1 VNAEQRILVWL
12 ERADFDGTGC
22 RWSQEN
28 IAAACQCSRRTVI
41 RITQK
46 LAAEGRIDSFLE
58 RRPGCKWPCRVYR
71 VKHWNPHKRAG
82 VLNVLRAIREARQA
96 ECHTERTAKAS
107 KGSDPVG
114 RPVSPRCTS
123 LVNQRC
129 GRERFQ
135 IRRSTCMDQSRRRHP
150 HVADITCLH
159 CAEKDVEIEQLRGIR
174 ETLQRELNKSMEN
187 EAGALAAAKAAGN
200 ALIAAK
206 AQITREQK
214 RSVKAGQV
222 QQVVD
227 HWRLLRPRTGPE
239 FGEPGSKSFAVIEKA
254 LVLMA
259 SDPAGAVTACCEAI
273 DGLHMAP
280 WMSYGKRYATP
291 GQGRVLRRDLEHA
304 LGDEQRIQKC
314 RQILRWLRAGGAERA
329 WEIYQAVQETEAVLR
344 AEVMDLLG
352 EQRFRREEPADW
364 FFVEVEGVRTRVSE
378 KTEKATRE
386 NGEQA

>member
-1 VNAEQRILVWL
+1 LRAGGTETFGRTAAVSGAGGTVVSPLWKERQGGLGANGEQVLLRI
-12 ERADFDGTGC
+12 E
-22 RWSQEN
+22 
-28 IAAACQCSRRTVI
+28 
-41 RITQK
+41 QK
-46 LAAEGRIDSFLE
+46 SCEGR
-58 RRPGCKWPCRVYR
+58 RRPGGFAV
-71 VKHWNPHKRAG
+71 
-82 VLNVLRAIREARQA
+82 
-96 ECHTERTAKAS
+96 
-107 KGSDPVG
+107 
-114 RPVSPRCTS
+114 
-123 LVNQRC
+123 
-129 GRERFQ
+129 RERQ
-135 IRRSTCMDQSRRRHP
+135 GQRRLQVA
-150 HVADITCLH
+150 HVADLTCLH
-159 CAEKDVEIEQLRGIR
+159 CAEKQAELERKAEII
-174 ETLQRELNKSMEN
+174 ETLQVQLNESMAKEH
-187 EAGALAAAKAAGN
+187 GALAAAQAAGN

-259 SDPAGAVTACCEAI
+259 SDPAGAVAACCEAI

-291 GQGRVLRRDLEHA
+291 GEGRVLRRDLEHA

-314 RQILRWLRAGGAERA
+314 RQILRWLRAGGAQRA
-329 WEIYQAVQETEAVLR
+329 WEIYQAVQETEQVLR

-364 FFVEVEGVRTRVSE
+364 YFVEVGGVRTRVSE

-386 NGEQA
+386 GSP

>member
-1 VNAEQRILVWL
+1 MDQR
-12 ERADFDGTGC
+12 
-22 RWSQEN
+22 
-28 IAAACQCSRRTVI
+28 
-41 RITQK
+41 
-46 LAAEGRIDSFLE
+46 
-58 RRPGCKWPCRVYR
+58 RRPSHIQAAPDLTSQPLLEEIARKDEI
-71 VKHWNPHKRAG
+71 
-82 VLNVLRAIREARQA
+82 IR
-96 ECHTERTAKAS
+96 
-107 KGSDPVG
+107 
-114 RPVSPRCTS
+114 
-123 LVNQRC
+123 
-129 GRERFQ
+129 
-135 IRRSTCMDQSRRRHP
+135 
-150 HVADITCLH
+150 
-159 CAEKDVEIEQLRGIR
+159 
-174 ETLQRELNKSMEN
+174 TLQLQLNKSMEN

-200 ALIAAK
+200 ALNAAK

-291 GQGRVLRRDLEHA
+291 GEGRVLRRDLEHA

-314 RQILRWLRAGGAERA
+314 RGILRWMRAGGAERT
-329 WEIYQAVQETEAVLR
+329 WEVYQAVQETEQVLR

-364 FFVEVEGVRTRVSE
+364 YFVEVEGVRTRVSE
-378 KTEKATRE
+378 KAEKATRE

>member
-1 VNAEQRILVWL
+1 
-12 ERADFDGTGC
+12 
-22 RWSQEN
+22 
-28 IAAACQCSRRTVI
+28 
-41 RITQK
+41 
-46 LAAEGRIDSFLE
+46 
-58 RRPGCKWPCRVYR
+58 
-71 VKHWNPHKRAG
+71 
-82 VLNVLRAIREARQA
+82 
-96 ECHTERTAKAS
+96 
-107 KGSDPVG
+107 
-114 RPVSPRCTS
+114 
-123 LVNQRC
+123 
-129 GRERFQ
+129 
-135 IRRSTCMDQSRRRHP
+135 MDQSRRRHL

-159 CAEKDVEIEQLRGIR
+159 CAEKDAEIEQLRGIR

-291 GQGRVLRRDLEHA
+291 GEGRVLRRDLEHA

-314 RQILRWLRAGGAERA
+314 RQILRWMRAGGAERA
-329 WEIYQAVQETEAVLR
+329 WEICQAVQETEQALR

-364 FFVEVEGVRTRVSE
+364 YFVVEGVRTRVSE
-378 KTEKATRE
+378 KTEKATKEDRD
-386 NGEQA
+386 A

>member
-1 VNAEQRILVWL
+1 MAQANAVTDRQREYREVYLRSEHWRETRAAALERAEHRCQVWRRMNAEQRILAWL

-41 RITQK
+41 RATQK

-96 ECHTERTAKAS
+96 ECHTEKNSNCS

-114 RPVSPRCTS
+114 SPVSPRCTS

-135 IRRSTCMDQSRRRHP
+135 IRRSTCMDQSRRRHL

-159 CAEKDVEIEQLRGIR
+159 CAEKDAELEQQGGIIEA
-174 ETLQRELNKSMEN
+174 LQRELNKSMEN

-200 ALIAAK
+200 ALNAAK

-214 RSVKAGQV
+214 R
-222 QQVVD
+222 
-227 HWRLLRPRTGPE
+227 R
-239 FGEPGSKSFAVIEKA
+239 
-254 LVLMA
+254 
-259 SDPAGAVTACCEAI
+259 
-273 DGLHMAP
+273 
-280 WMSYGKRYATP
+280 
-291 GQGRVLRRDLEHA
+291 
-304 LGDEQRIQKC
+304 
-314 RQILRWLRAGGAERA
+314 
-329 WEIYQAVQETEAVLR
+329 
-344 AEVMDLLG
+344 
-352 EQRFRREEPADW
+352 
-364 FFVEVEGVRTRVSE
+364 
-378 KTEKATRE
+378 
-386 NGEQA
+386 